1 MKKTFVAAM
10 ILSCAMLFGCGQ
22 KEITAESGVSEASFV
37 EVVAEEE
44 GSAEEASADKTEA
57 PQAEEATAQ
66 MSLTD
71 KNEAGS
77 DASSAA
83 TTQPADKEAAQKD
96 DSAAVSSTAPA
107 EPNKQ
112 ETTAETESPQQ
123 PEAAAAEQPKDYG
136 RIFFIGDSRTVDIFD
151 GEGYEI
157 YDLNQG
163 GVRVFAENGKGYD
176 YLVEILGRYDSE
188 YDTVV
193 TWLGCND
200 HYNIEQ
206 YKTYY
211 EGLLARGINLV
222 ICNVGPT
229 ANECLDEW
237 DSTRYRNEDMAA
249 FNQQITAWAN
259 AHGVKVIDMYS
270 YVYSNLQIDSD
281 GIHYSPKPNSS
292 EWSFIMGS
300 M

>member
-1 MKKTFVAAM
+1 M

-22 KEITAESGVSEASFV
+22 KEITAESAVSASSFV
-37 EVVAEEE
+37 EVSAETASSDGKTTTDQEKETSEGASKAEE
-44 GSAEEASADKTEA
+44 SSEE
-57 PQAEEATAQ
+57 

-83 TTQPADKEAAQKD
+83 TTQPADKEEAQKD
-96 DSAAVSSTAPA
+96 DSAAGGSTAPV
-107 EPNKQ
+107 EPNEQ
-112 ETTAETESPQQ
+112 ETTAETERPQQ
-123 PEAAAAEQPKDYG
+123 PEAAAAAQPKDYG

-270 YVYSNLQIDSD
+270 YVYANLQIDSD